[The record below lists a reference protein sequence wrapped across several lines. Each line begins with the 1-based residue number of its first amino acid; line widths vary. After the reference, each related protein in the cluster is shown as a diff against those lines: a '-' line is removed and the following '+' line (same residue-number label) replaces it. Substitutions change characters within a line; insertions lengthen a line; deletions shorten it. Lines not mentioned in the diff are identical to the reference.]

1 MNQKSFSLI
10 AGIIFTIIALLHLL
24 RIVYGWTAVI
34 GGWIVPEWI
43 SWVALVIAGSLGY
56 VGLGLSKR

>member
-10 AGIIFTIIALLHLL
+10 AGLIFTIIALLHLL

-34 GGWIVPEWI
+34 GGWIVPGWI
-43 SWVALVIAGSLGY
+43 SWLALVIAGSLGY
-56 VGLGLSKR
+56 VGLRLSKR

>member
-24 RIVYGWTAVI
+24 RIVYGWTAAI